1 MGFETR
7 YSIKIDPVGLAGAA
21 AGVYEHKVRE
31 HLSWIDCTAVGRL
44 LLNSI
49 AWHAR
54 NTPANLLGD
63 GVPIRPYTGADC
75 NAGINHT
82 TLTQTGWS
90 QPVVTYSPD
99 VFTVHGACHASLQ
112 KDETSRGLLPDEIL
126 FHELVHA
133 LRGTSAQYMSLIP
146 LSGGLKR
153 YDTRE
158 EFIAVLV
165 TNIYITDPTK
175 KSKTGLRRD
184 HNQYTPLEKG
194 LDTSFEFYRSARNAY
209 AQVAQFCN
217 ENRGFTRAV
226 AGIKTR
232 FNPIAA
238 YFQDREKAY
247 QMSNSAIAYV
257 RDGDWQGAIDRL
269 LGG

>member
-1 MGFETR
+1 MGFETQ
-7 YSIKIDPVGLAGAA
+7 YALKIDPVGLSGGTAD
-21 AGVYEHKVRE
+21 VYEHKVRE
-31 HLSWIDCTAVGRL
+31 YLSWIACTAVGEL

-54 NTPANLLGD
+54 NTPGNLLSGS
-63 GVPIRPYTGADC
+63 VPIRPYTGAGC
-75 NAGINHT
+75 NAGIGHT
-82 TLTQTGWS
+82 TLTPTGWS
-90 QPVVTYSPD
+90 QPVVSYSPD
-99 VFTVHGACHASLQ
+99 VFTPHGACYAALQ
-112 KDETSRGLLPDEIL
+112 KAETNRALYPNEVL

-133 LRGTSAQYMSLIP
+133 LRGTSAQYMSFPP

-153 YDTRE
+153 YDSRE

-165 TNIYITDPTK
+165 TNIYVSDPSNRS
-175 KSKTGLRRD
+175 KSGLRRD
-184 HNQYTPLEKG
+184 HHDNLPLEKG
-194 LDTSFEFYRSARNAY
+194 LDGSFEFYRSARNAY

-217 ENRGFTRAV
+217 ENRGFTKALSRV
-226 AGIKTR
+226 KTP

-238 YFQDREKAY
+238 YYQDKEKAY

>member
-1 MGFETR
+1 MGFEKR
-7 YSIKIDPVGLAGAA
+7 YSIKIDPFGLAGAVA
-21 AGVYEHKVRE
+21 VAYEHKVRE
-31 HLSWIDCTAVGRL
+31 HLTLIDCTTVGRL

-54 NTPANLLGD
+54 NTPANLQD
-63 GVPIRPYTGADC
+63 GSVPIQPYTGGAC
-75 NAGINHT
+75 NATIGHK

-90 QPVVTYSPD
+90 QPVVNYSPEM
-99 VFTVHGACHASLQ
+99 FGPHGACYASLQ

-153 YDTRE
+153 YDSRE
-158 EFIAVLV
+158 EFIAVLC
-165 TNIYITDPTK
+165 TNIYITDPSK
-175 KSKTGLRRD
+175 KSKSGLRRD
-184 HNQYTPLEKG
+184 HIQYTPLEKG
-194 LDTSFEFYRSARNAY
+194 LDGSFEFYRSARNAY

-217 ENRGFTRAV
+217 ENRGFTKALSRV
-226 AGIKTR
+226 KTR

-238 YFQDREKAY
+238 YYQDKEKAY

-269 LGG
+269 LG